1 VNSEFLDS
9 AFRAVGAFQGIV
21 PLMHLGEY
29 ALKKSAT
36 YRADGAGPLP
46 TSVPNW
52 LPQNESARAPRTPT
66 AAAPNVR

>member
-1 VNSEFLDS
+1 VNSEFLGS
-9 AFRAVGAFQGIV
+9 AFTAAGAFQEVV
-21 PLMHLGEY
+21 PLMHVGAY
-29 ALKKSAT
+29 ALEKSAT